1 VYINNERRIQMGFR
15 TCENCTEEPA
25 IAGSDLC
32 DLCDEM
38 MDENALINGM
48 SVEEYAQGMGVRI
61 LPREEVR

>member
-1 VYINNERRIQMGFR
+1 
-15 TCENCTEEPA
+15 
-25 IAGSDLC
+25 
-32 DLCDEM
+32 M

>member
-1 VYINNERRIQMGFR
+1 MGFR
-15 TCENCTEEPA
+15 ICENCTEDRA
-25 IAGSDLC
+25 VANSDLC

-61 LPREEVR
+61 RPREEVR